1 MKQVLD
7 LVKREKWKKVLIK
20 NKELKM
26 INTEK
31 KKIRWIWYSKF
42 DITIKWEYR
51 KMLEHLISDAFYF
64 L

>member
-7 LVKREKWKKVLIK
+7 LVKREEWKEVLIK

-31 KKIRWIWYSKF
+31 KKIRWI
-42 DITIKWEYR
+42 
-51 KMLEHLISDAFYF
+51 
-64 L
+64 